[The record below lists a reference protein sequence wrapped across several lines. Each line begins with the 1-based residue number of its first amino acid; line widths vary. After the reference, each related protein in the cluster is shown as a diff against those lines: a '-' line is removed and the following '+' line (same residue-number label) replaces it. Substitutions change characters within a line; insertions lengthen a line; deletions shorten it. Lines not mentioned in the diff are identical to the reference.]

1 MFNIKIYYA
10 IMETLKINRLGNES
24 MKSILVRAGLL
35 ACLILL
41 GCSYKGASAE
51 VTWPSKC
58 GSYGV
63 IQPNQNPSFQH
74 LNCLLTNAALEANIP
89 PEVVKAVATKE
100 SGWKQFDGNGQPIIS
115 QDGGIGLMQIT
126 NQSGYDQQKL
136 KYDINYNIQA
146 GVEILSK
153 MYQRTDLPK
162 IKDAKPEVIE
172 NWYFSVMAYNGTKPA
187 NSPLYQSNGT
197 RNLNAYQEKVFAL
210 IERDSFLSDTKLGQ
224 YPFKTTDFEYSSNS
238 DANIKFKK
246 LEYILTDP
254 LHPSRYLFQTGN
266 QVVVTR
272 DSVNLR
278 SKPSSSSSIVS
289 VLAKNTSLII
299 QGNFSYDQSLS
310 SSNQFV
316 WYPVKTADQRVVGY
330 ISSAYIM
337 KVGM

>member
-1 MFNIKIYYA
+1 
-10 IMETLKINRLGNES
+10 
-24 MKSILVRAGLL
+24 
-35 ACLILL
+35 
-41 GCSYKGASAE
+41 
-51 VTWPSKC
+51 
-58 GSYGV
+58 
-63 IQPNQNPSFQH
+63 
-74 LNCLLTNAALEANIP
+74 
-89 PEVVKAVATKE
+89 
-100 SGWKQFDGNGQPIIS
+100 
-115 QDGGIGLMQIT
+115 
-126 NQSGYDQQKL
+126 
-136 KYDINYNIQA
+136 
-146 GVEILSK
+146 

-172 NWYFSVMAYNGTKPA
+172 NWYFPVMAYNGTKPA

-197 RNLNAYQEKVFAL
+197 RNVNAYQEQVFAF
-210 IERDSFLSDTKLGQ
+210 IERDSFLNDTKLSQ
-224 YPFKTTDFEYSSNS
+224 YPFKTTDFEYDSNS

-246 LEYILTDP
+246 MEYILTDP

-316 WYPVKTADQRVVGY
+316 WYPVKTPDQRVVGY